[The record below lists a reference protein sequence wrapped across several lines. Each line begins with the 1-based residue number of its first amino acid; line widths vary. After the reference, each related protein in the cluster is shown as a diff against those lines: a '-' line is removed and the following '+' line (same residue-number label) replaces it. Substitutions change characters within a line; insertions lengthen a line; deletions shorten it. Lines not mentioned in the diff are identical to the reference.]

1 MLSVSTLYRAV
12 YALDIHFLLFPPP
25 LPPPPLVDDTSGEI
39 RFLLLKKREEDL
51 CCTANDGW
59 RNGWWHKF
67 GIMMFLI
74 RTNRSVEI
82 SGGGFD
88 YLACESCRWV
98 YVYFFTYTNL
108 ELYNK
113 ESSLSYS
120 SYM

>member
-1 MLSVSTLYRAV
+1 MLFVSTLYRAV

-25 LPPPPLVDDTSGEI
+25 LSPPPVDDTSGEI

-51 CCTANDGW
+51 CCTTNDGW

-88 YLACESCRWV
+88 YLACESCRCV
-98 YVYFFTYTNL
+98 YVYFDKKKIFLHTPT
-108 ELYNK
+108 
-113 ESSLSYS
+113 
-120 SYM
+120 